1 MFFEGEW
8 ELAGKTLT
16 AWSERSRATGTRR
29 DDLNSATALARLHRL
44 TGERALALQFL
55 QKALDISVEG
65 GDILSELTTRS
76 QLATIA
82 ADAGDPAEAL
92 PHLER
97 CREIVSAGENW
108 RGLAGRVER
117 AEAVMAAAQG
127 EYTAAEAQFE
137 KAIATFRHYS
147 LPWEEADSLQYWG
160 RALLAANERTR
171 AIEKFDA
178 AIDIYHRHGAGTR
191 FIEYVLADKMRAQ
204 GSKSSQAD
212 VAAPLTD
219 SIHVVAAAVA
229 RERPD
234 LVGHAAPDGT
244 VSILFTDIEN
254 STAMF
259 EKLGD
264 LRAYEILHEHNA
276 IIREQLAAH
285 QGFEVKSMGDGFML
299 AFSSARRAL
308 LCAIGIQRAFEAWSD
323 KHPEDPIRVRIGV
336 HTGEAIKEAG
346 DFYGKTVILAS
357 RIAAEA
363 NGGEI
368 LVSSTVE
375 RHDRERRRPALRGKP

>member
-1 MFFEGEW
+1 
-8 ELAGKTLT
+8 
-16 AWSERSRATGTRR
+16 
-29 DDLNSATALARLHRL
+29 
-44 TGERALALQFL
+44 
-55 QKALDISVEG
+55 
-65 GDILSELTTRS
+65 
-76 QLATIA
+76 
-82 ADAGDPAEAL
+82 
-92 PHLER
+92 
-97 CREIVSAGENW
+97 
-108 RGLAGRVER
+108 
-117 AEAVMAAAQG
+117 
-127 EYTAAEAQFE
+127 
-137 KAIATFRHYS
+137 
-147 LPWEEADSLQYWG
+147 
-160 RALLAANERTR
+160 
-171 AIEKFDA
+171 
-178 AIDIYHRHGAGTR
+178 
-191 FIEYVLADKMRAQ
+191 MRAQ
-204 GSKSSQAD
+204 GSKSSQDD

-308 LCAIGIQRAFEAWSD
+308 LCAIGIQRAFQAWSD

-363 NGGEI
+363 KGGEI
-368 LVSSTVE
+368 LVSSRLKDMTESAGDLRFEESRDVE
-375 RHDRERRRPALRGKP
+375 LQGLAGVHRIHKAQW